1 MDTAVSGYAEL
12 SELQRV
18 LDYPTSP
25 VATEDVQVLI
35 STVDELLRR
44 IDATADSELGRLG
57 SQTRSALA
65 AARMSVAANAAKVR
79 EEMGGLAKDGGAYVD
94 YVREQ
99 RLVTLGTT
107 ALFALAIGLWVG
119 RSTAKW

>member
-1 MDTAVSGYAEL
+1 MDTAVSGLVEL
-12 SELQRV
+12 SEFQRV

-25 VATEDVQVLI
+25 VTTEDVQVLM

-65 AARMSVAANAAKVR
+65 AARMTMAANAAEVR
-79 EEMGGLAKDGGAYVD
+79 EEKSKLAKDGGAHVD

-99 RLVTLGTT
+99 PLVTLGIT
-107 ALFALAIGLWVG
+107 ALFALTIGLWVG
-119 RSTAKW
+119 RSTAR